1 MDLKKSYDEVVKNYE
16 KAVKAVNDL
25 ETEKRLREEELQ
37 KSLAEY
43 NSTYSA
49 ELTPENAEDELTKLK
64 KLIADLEG
72 EIVAGIEQFN
82 TIWNGGNDAV
92 KQN

>member
-16 KAVKAVNDL
+16 KAVKAANDL

-49 ELTPENAEDELTKLK
+49 KLTPENAEDELTKLK